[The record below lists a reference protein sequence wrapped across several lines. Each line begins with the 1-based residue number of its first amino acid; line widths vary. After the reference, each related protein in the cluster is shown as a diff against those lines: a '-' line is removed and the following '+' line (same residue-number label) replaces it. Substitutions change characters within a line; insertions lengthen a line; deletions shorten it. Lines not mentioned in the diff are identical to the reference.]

1 MKITAIAAMMRA
13 MTTTSATIRHFGL
26 PDCALS
32 PAWVVEL
39 FDGVDP
45 VEGSWRR
52 GDRSVITVMSS
63 RACEGSGSGWIS
75 RMRTGSEGAD
85 PDIGYPLVQ

>member
-1 MKITAIAAMMRA
+1 MKITAIAVMMRA
-13 MTTTSATIRHFGL
+13 MTTTSATIRHFG
-26 PDCALS
+26 PPGCALS

-63 RACEGSGSGWIS
+63 RACEDSDSGWIS
-75 RMRTGSEGAD
+75 RMWTVSEGTD
-85 PDIGYPLVQ
+85 PDVGYLLV